1 MKSSRN
7 IRKNNTISMERGRR
21 NRSLYIKN
29 RTGYRCEC
37 CGEEFPEEVLE
48 FHHRD
53 PETKKFGL
61 DAKVWRRKLA
71 YLYNKDVIAEADK
84 CVILCSNCH
93 RLEHVAIKN
102 GETLIDDKDAYH
114 RYRNHRY
121 SCEEYMYGGDYGL
134 GDGDQGELFESLP
147 RETKDTGDDKWI

>member
-1 MKSSRN
+1 MA
-7 IRKNNTISMERGRR
+7 MERGKR
-21 NRSLYIKN
+21 NRSLYLKR
-29 RTGYRCEC
+29 RTGYSCEC

-53 PETKKFGL
+53 PETKRFGL
-61 DAKVWRRKLA
+61 DAKIWRRK
-71 YLYNKDVIAEADK
+71 YKDVTAEADK

-121 SCEEYMYGGDYGL
+121 SCEECMDGGDYGL

-147 RETKDTGDDKWI
+147 GETKDTGDDKWI